1 VGIAVWLCSRLLLA
15 MFCPQCRAEYRS
27 GFTRCADCGV
37 ELVEEV
43 VEEGPSGALAT
54 RGAEDAR
61 ELEEDPFC
69 LFWKGDDARI
79 YAELCELLGNEDI
92 PCKTF
97 RRADTL
103 FNISAKTSFEIGIP
117 YSQFEKAE
125 ALVKEAYEMGDE
137 GETRDG
143 KDIPALPGTVDP
155 PK

>member
-1 VGIAVWLCSRLLLA
+1 MDLI
-15 MFCPQCRAEYRS
+15 
-27 GFTRCADCGV
+27 
-37 ELVEEV
+37 EEV
-43 VEEGPSGALAT
+43 GEKVVGDGPSGALAML
-54 RGAEDAR
+54 GVDDAA

-103 FNISAKTSFEIGIP
+103 FNMSAKTSFEIGIP
-117 YSQFEKAE
+117 YSQFERAE

-137 GETRDG
+137 SEAREG